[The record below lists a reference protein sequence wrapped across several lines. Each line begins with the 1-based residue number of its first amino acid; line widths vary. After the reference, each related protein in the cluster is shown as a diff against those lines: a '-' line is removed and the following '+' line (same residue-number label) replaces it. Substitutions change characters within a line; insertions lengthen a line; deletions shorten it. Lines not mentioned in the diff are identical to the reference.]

1 MCIFCWGCEPD
12 SQSAYLCRMCN
23 KVLVAAMYVSFSRKD
38 QRLAKPL
45 AKQ

>member
-1 MCIFCWGCEPD
+1 MYIFCWGCEPV

-23 KVLVAAMYVSFSRKD
+23 KVLVAAMYLFQEKIK
-38 QRLAKPL
+38 RLAKPL